1 MYRLE
6 QLIQEKQ
13 YLMQNLQKL
22 TEKLRTLP
30 EGALRIEKNGK
41 YEKWL
46 WVHKEAGD
54 LRSKRTFISKND
66 RAFAS
71 DLALKKYLTL
81 RRNDYLD
88 RLRSLEKEI
97 RFRKSE
103 KPVHSSAWDA
113 LVKDQ
118 ALRALIPDK
127 ELAIADELA
136 AWQNQSYERSKDH
149 PEHLVIEMPDGTMC
163 RSKSERTIA
172 QELIRYSIPY
182 LYECKT
188 LIGNMI
194 MYPDFTVRNRRHGKQ
209 YIWEHN
215 GRMTDESYFGSAM
228 YRERIYLQNNYIPGV
243 NLIMTYE
250 TEACPLNIST
260 IDQMIETYLI

>member
-1 MYRLE
+1 MNNNVIIKLNHKF
-6 QLIQEKQ
+6 EKQ
-13 YLMQNLQKL
+13 N
-22 TEKLRTLP
+22 
-30 EGALRIEKNGK
+30 
-41 YEKWL
+41 
-46 WVHKEAGD
+46 
-54 LRSKRTFISKND
+54 
-66 RAFAS
+66 
-71 DLALKKYLTL
+71 
-81 RRNDYLD
+81 
-88 RLRSLEKEI
+88 SLEGKRIYEQTPGI
-97 RFRKSE
+97 SNRFRSG
-103 KPVHSSAWDA
+103 WRR
-113 LVKDQ
+113 DQ
-118 ALRALIPDK
+118 CHGRRCLL
-127 ELAIADELA
+127 
-136 AWQNQSYERSKDH
+136 
-149 PEHLVIEMPDGTMC
+149 C

-260 IDQMIETYLI
+260 IDQMIETYLIWWWLQGAAY